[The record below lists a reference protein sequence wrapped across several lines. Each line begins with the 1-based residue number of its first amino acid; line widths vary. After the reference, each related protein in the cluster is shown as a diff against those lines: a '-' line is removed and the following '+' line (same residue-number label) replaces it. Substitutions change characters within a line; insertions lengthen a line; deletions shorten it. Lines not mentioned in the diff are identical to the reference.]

1 MIDKMDF
8 DIKETGL
15 KHGYLWLSLLY
26 DRRCK
31 AVVAKIIDYS
41 SLDQIGMYLSNLCMT
56 NVQIISDKS

>member
-15 KHGYLWLSLLY
+15 KHGYLCLSLLY

-56 NVQIISDKS
+56 NVQMCYI

>member
-1 MIDKMDF
+1 MTM
-8 DIKETGL
+8 
-15 KHGYLWLSLLY
+15 SLLY

-31 AVVAKIIDYS
+31 AVVAKLIDYS